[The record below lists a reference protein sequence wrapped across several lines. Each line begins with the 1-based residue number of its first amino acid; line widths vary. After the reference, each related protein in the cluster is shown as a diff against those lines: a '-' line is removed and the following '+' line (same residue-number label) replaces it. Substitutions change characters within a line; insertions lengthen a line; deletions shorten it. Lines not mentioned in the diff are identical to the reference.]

1 VHIGSKAGELALD
14 FLRGILPPVDTSKI
28 LKTPPVQMFDWR
40 QLRRWNLSE
49 SALPEGS
56 IIRNKEFT
64 IWDFKYHIVG
74 VMAFCLLESVLI
86 IYLLVQRRMKKTAEE
101 SLRKAEEKYRNIFE
115 GAVEGIFETSPQWK
129 PLTVNPAM
137 AKILG
142 YDSPGEFISKI
153 REVGSQL
160 YVDPDKR
167 FELLRL
173 IEEQAVVR
181 GFECELLQEGGAKI
195 WASISARRVCGPDGK
210 TLCYSGFVEDIT
222 KRKLAVEA
230 LEEQL
235 RFERMVSDLS
245 TDFLK
250 RSLADVDN
258 QIKKGL
264 RLITEFFDADRCSIG
279 LFSADGAQLMLAFEF
294 HSTGAV
300 PAPESISKEQLPW
313 YMAQLIRGNPVVIN
327 RVEDFPPEAQ
337 NERRY
342 CLAGGMKSLLSMPL
356 ISGEK
361 ILGSCA
367 LVLVRA
373 ERVWPEHLLK
383 RFQLVSELFANI
395 LERKQADEASRK
407 SEWILNQNAN
417 ELRMLAGR
425 LIHNQ
430 EDERSRLAR
439 ELHDDIVQRLAVFAI
454 DIGQLE
460 KELTDQPAPVQEK
473 IGEMKK
479 GMVKISG
486 DVHNLSRRLHPSILD
501 DLGLIKAVESEC
513 ANFSRREGAEIVFDH
528 ENIPTDMPKDI
539 SLSLYRI
546 IQEGLRNI
554 SKHACADHISVSL
567 TGLDHDVL
575 LTIQDDGIGF
585 DPVEVKQKT
594 GLGLSSIRER
604 VRLIQGNHSINSQPG
619 KGTQI
624 TVRAPLMKEGE

>member
-1 VHIGSKAGELALD
+1 
-14 FLRGILPPVDTSKI
+14 LRQDGT
-28 LKTPPVQMFDWR
+28 
-40 QLRRWNLSE
+40 
-49 SALPEGS
+49 
-56 IIRNKEFT
+56 
-64 IWDFKYHIVG
+64 
-74 VMAFCLLESVLI
+74 
-86 IYLLVQRRMKKTAEE
+86 
-101 SLRKAEEKYRNIFE
+101 
-115 GAVEGIFETSPQWK
+115 
-129 PLTVNPAM
+129 
-137 AKILG
+137 
-142 YDSPGEFISKI
+142 
-153 REVGSQL
+153 
-160 YVDPDKR
+160 
-167 FELLRL
+167 
-173 IEEQAVVR
+173 
-181 GFECELLQEGGAKI
+181 KI
-195 WASISARRVCGPDGK
+195 WVSISGRKVLGPDGK
-210 TLCYSGFVEDIT
+210 TLHYSGFVEDIT
-222 KRKLAVEA
+222 
-230 LEEQL
+230 
-235 RFERMVSDLS
+235 
-245 TDFLK
+245 
-250 RSLADVDN
+250 
-258 QIKKGL
+258 
-264 RLITEFFDADRCSIG
+264 
-279 LFSADGAQLMLAFEF
+279 
-294 HSTGAV
+294 
-300 PAPESISKEQLPW
+300 
-313 YMAQLIRGNPVVIN
+313 
-327 RVEDFPPEAQ
+327 
-337 NERRY
+337 
-342 CLAGGMKSLLSMPL
+342 
-356 ISGEK
+356 
-361 ILGSCA
+361 
-367 LVLVRA
+367 
-373 ERVWPEHLLK
+373 
-383 RFQLVSELFANI
+383 
-395 LERKQADEASRK
+395 ERKQADEASRK